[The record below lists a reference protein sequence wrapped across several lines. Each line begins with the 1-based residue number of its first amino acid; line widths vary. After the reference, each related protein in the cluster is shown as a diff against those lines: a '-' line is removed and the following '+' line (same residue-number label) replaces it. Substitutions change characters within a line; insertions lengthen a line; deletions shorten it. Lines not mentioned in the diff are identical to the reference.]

1 MNKVILMGRLT
12 ADPEMKQTQ
21 NGIPTCRFSVA
32 INRPFTPKDG
42 GERQA
47 DFINVVA
54 WRQTAEFVA
63 RYFSKGKMI
72 LVEGTLR
79 NNNWTDN
86 NGVKHYTND
95 IIAENVSFCGDK
107 NPNGGQQ
114 QGGNFNP
121 NNSYGGGGN
130 SYGGNNSGGNNNNY
144 QSQNYNQAPPQQNYG
159 QSSGSEASFG
169 DMGGFEE
176 ILGDGDVPF

>member
-1 MNKVILMGRLT
+1 MNKIILMGRLT
-12 ADPEMKQTQ
+12 ANPEMKQTQ
-21 NGIPTCRFSVA
+21 SGINTCRFSIA

-107 NPNGGQQ
+107 NE
-114 QGGNFNP
+114 
-121 NNSYGGGGN
+121 NNSN
-130 SYGGNNSGGNNNNY
+130 QQTNNNNY
-144 QSQNYNQAPPQQNYG
+144 NQSQSY
-159 QSSGSEASFG
+159 QSPNNGNSSN
-169 DMGGFEE
+169 FEE
-176 ILGDGDVPF
+176 VLDDKDVPF